1 MKLKK
6 GKKIVELVHEAQ
18 IAAYVK
24 AGYVEVKESKKNDD
38 NPPNPDGA
46 GDDKK

>member
-18 IAAYVK
+18 VAAYLK
-24 AGYVEVKESKKNDD
+24 AGYVEVKEPKKNDE
-38 NPPNPDGA
+38 NPPGPDGA

>member
-18 IAAYVK
+18 VAAYLK
-24 AGYVEVKESKKNDD
+24 AGYVEVKESKKDENSSA
-38 NPPNPDGA
+38 DGA

>member
-6 GKKIVELVHEAQ
+6 GKKIVELIHEAQ
-18 IAAYVK
+18 VAAYLK
-24 AGYVEVKESKKNDD
+24 AGYVEVKESKKNDE
-38 NPPNPDGA
+38 NLPGPDGA